1 MLVVP
6 RNNDGRAGR
15 ALEKK
20 LSFTEEEDESISLG
34 SNGTEASNE
43 IGKKC
48 LVMKVLAHRSISL
61 EAL

>member
-1 MLVVP
+1 MT
-6 RNNDGRAGR
+6 AE
-15 ALEKK
+15 LEELWKKK

-61 EAL
+61 EAP

>member
-20 LSFTEEEDESISLG
+20 FSFMEEEDESISLG
-34 SNGTEASNE
+34 SNSTEASNE

-61 EAL
+61 EPL

>member
-20 LSFTEEEDESISLG
+20 VSFMEEEDESISLG
-34 SNGTEASNE
+34 SNSTEASNE

-61 EAL
+61 EPL